1 MDLETILKN
10 RLRKLSITPKT
21 TAKRKYTTPEQKH
34 VQNIKYIIRLIKTG
48 DINIKKKSHK
58 ILLNVAVKEGFV
70 DKELN
75 IIKEP

>member
-1 MDLETILKN
+1 ME
-10 RLRKLSITPKT
+10 
-21 TAKRKYTTPEQKH
+21 
-34 VQNIKYIIRLIKTG
+34 NIKYVIRLIKTG

>member
-1 MDLETILKN
+1 MDLESILKN
-10 RLRKLSITPKT
+10 RLKKLSATPKR
-21 TAKRKYTTPEQKH
+21 KSKKYTTPEKKH
-34 VQNIKYIIRLIKTG
+34 MENIRYIIRLIKTG
-48 DINIKKKSHK
+48 DFNIQKKSHK

>member
-1 MDLETILKN
+1 MDLDNILKN
-10 RLRKLSITPKT
+10 KLKKLSVTPKT
-21 TAKRKYTTPEQKH
+21 KAKKKYITPEQKH
-34 VQNIKYIIRLIKTG
+34 IENIKYIIRLIKTG

-58 ILLNVAVKEGFV
+58 ILLNVAVKDGFV